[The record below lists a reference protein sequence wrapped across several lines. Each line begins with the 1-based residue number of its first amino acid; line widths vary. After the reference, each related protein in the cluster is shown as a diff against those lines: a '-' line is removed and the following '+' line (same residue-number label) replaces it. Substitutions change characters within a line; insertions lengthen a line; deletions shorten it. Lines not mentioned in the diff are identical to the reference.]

1 MDQKVSEQLEFPDEF
16 RRDGFSLPIRIFSSE
31 QCKLVRCYLEQ
42 IVNLE
47 CLVWNKGLGA
57 TDRFIFNLAAHP
69 TIVAKLSALLGPDI
83 VLWGASQVVRR
94 PGQPHPWHTDI
105 ESSAPDGGF
114 VSVWIGIENTHKNT
128 GMKFVPGSH
137 LFGRTVQ
144 ELASQLGVERDDRS
158 DQFVLDMAH
167 RFDAG
172 ACTVQPVVKDGEAI
186 FFDGRVWHGSH
197 HSAKTGARTALLF
210 QYAAA
215 DKKACCIDHANVE
228 WPFQLRRARP
238 PCILIAGASEK
249 RNINL
254 LVPPPS
260 ISGRIATLSSLTHQF
275 HVDHQPT
282 ADRSWTM
289 FHAFGAATPIHD
301 RITCHASVLAPGHAP
316 HAPHAHMEEELLVV
330 ISGEVEICL
339 PDGESDC
346 DPRTERLRPGDF
358 AYYPAYRWH
367 TLRNVAQSPACYVM
381 FKWRGTMAHAG
392 APLQTQVVHPE
403 VEREPK
409 RDFDVDVLFEGTTC
423 FLDRLQAHLTK
434 LRQGCG
440 YGLHRDEYD
449 VAIVVLEGRIAL
461 LGGELARGGIAYCV
475 AGEEHGMQNCG
486 EGPARYLVF
495 EFQKSNLVD
504 LSPSQQTKMPLSLKL
519 RALAKRMH
527 RRLIREPRG

>member
-1 MDQKVSEQLEFPDEF
+1 MQ
-16 RRDGFSLPIRIFSSE
+16 
-31 QCKLVRCYLEQ
+31 
-42 IVNLE
+42 
-47 CLVWNKGLGA
+47 
-57 TDRFIFNLAAHP
+57 
-69 TIVAKLSALLGPDI
+69 
-83 VLWGASQVVRR
+83 
-94 PGQPHPWHTDI
+94 
-105 ESSAPDGGF
+105 
-114 VSVWIGIENTHKNT
+114 
-128 GMKFVPGSH
+128 
-137 LFGRTVQ
+137 
-144 ELASQLGVERDDRS
+144 
-158 DQFVLDMAH
+158 
-167 RFDAG
+167 
-172 ACTVQPVVKDGEAI
+172 
-186 FFDGRVWHGSH
+186 
-197 HSAKTGARTALLF
+197 
-210 QYAAA
+210 
-215 DKKACCIDHANVE
+215 
-228 WPFQLRRARP
+228 
-238 PCILIAGASEK
+238 
-249 RNINL
+249 
-254 LVPPPS
+254 
-260 ISGRIATLSSLTHQF
+260 
-275 HVDHQPT
+275 
-282 ADRSWTM
+282 
-289 FHAFGAATPIHD
+289 
-301 RITCHASVLAPGHAP
+301 
-316 HAPHAHMEEELLVV
+316 EELLVV

-381 FKWRGTMAHAG
+381 FKWRGTMADAG

-504 LSPSQQTKMPLSLKL
+504 LSPSQQTKVPLSLKF
-519 RALAKRMH
+519 RAVAKRIH
-527 RRLIREPRG
+527 RRLIRELRG

>member
-1 MDQKVSEQLEFPDEF
+1 MDQRVSEQLEFADEF
-16 RRDGFSLPIRIFSSE
+16 RRDGFCRPTRIFSSE

-69 TIVAKLSALLGPDI
+69 AIVAKLSALLGPDI

-158 DQFVLDMAH
+158 DQFVLDIAY

-215 DKKACCIDHANVE
+215 DKKAC
-228 WPFQLRRARP
+228 
-238 PCILIAGASEK
+238 
-249 RNINL
+249 
-254 LVPPPS
+254 
-260 ISGRIATLSSLTHQF
+260 
-275 HVDHQPT
+275 
-282 ADRSWTM
+282 
-289 FHAFGAATPIHD
+289 
-301 RITCHASVLAPGHAP
+301 
-316 HAPHAHMEEELLVV
+316 
-330 ISGEVEICL
+330 
-339 PDGESDC
+339 
-346 DPRTERLRPGDF
+346 
-358 AYYPAYRWH
+358 
-367 TLRNVAQSPACYVM
+367 
-381 FKWRGTMAHAG
+381 
-392 APLQTQVVHPE
+392 
-403 VEREPK
+403 
-409 RDFDVDVLFEGTTC
+409 
-423 FLDRLQAHLTK
+423 
-434 LRQGCG
+434 
-440 YGLHRDEYD
+440 
-449 VAIVVLEGRIAL
+449 
-461 LGGELARGGIAYCV
+461 
-475 AGEEHGMQNCG
+475 
-486 EGPARYLVF
+486 
-495 EFQKSNLVD
+495 
-504 LSPSQQTKMPLSLKL
+504 
-519 RALAKRMH
+519 
-527 RRLIREPRG
+527 